1 MYVNAIPIPDGVTL
15 AVEGRSGGMKA
26 GTSIAVGNGD
36 EHIMI
41 LSREGL
47 AQGVAPLLFSVRVSI
62 RAETDGYERAFR
74 DGQAVIFYVLYLL
87 QDGLGEKYGLF
98 LIFEG
103 DTQGAIAALRFVADA
118 CIGNVHVSWPPV
130 ELVDHS
136 RPNAANK
143 PSVTTAA

>member
-1 MYVNAIPIPDGVTL
+1 M
-15 AVEGRSGGMKA
+15 EA
-26 GTSIAVGNGD
+26 GTSIAVWNGD
-36 EHIMI
+36 EHAMM

-47 AQGVAPLLFSVRVSI
+47 AQGLEPFLFSI
-62 RAETDGYERAFR
+62 RAETDGYQGAFR
-74 DGQAVIFYVLYLL
+74 DGQAVIFNVLHLL

-98 LIFEG
+98 LILEG
-103 DTQGAIAALRFVADA
+103 DTQGAIAPLRFVADA

-143 PSVTTAA
+143 PSVTAAA

>member
-1 MYVNAIPIPDGVTL
+1 
-15 AVEGRSGGMKA
+15 MKA

-36 EHIMI
+36 EHVMI

-47 AQGVAPLLFSVRVSI
+47 AQGLEPFLSSI

-74 DGQAVIFYVLYLL
+74 DGQAVVFNVLYLL

-103 DTQGAIAALRFVADA
+103 DTQGAIAPLRFVADA

>member
-1 MYVNAIPIPDGVTL
+1 M
-15 AVEGRSGGMKA
+15 EA

-36 EHIMI
+36 EHVMM
-41 LSREGL
+41 LAREGL
-47 AQGVAPLLFSVRVSI
+47 AQGLEPFLFSI

-74 DGQAVIFYVLYLL
+74 DGQAVIFNVLHLL

-103 DTQGAIAALRFVADA
+103 DTQGAIAPLRFVADA

>member
-1 MYVNAIPIPDGVTL
+1 M
-15 AVEGRSGGMKA
+15 EA

-36 EHIMI
+36 EHVMM
-41 LSREGL
+41 LAREGL
-47 AQGVAPLLFSVRVSI
+47 AQGLERFLFSIWVSI
-62 RAETDGYERAFR
+62 GAETDGYERAFR
-74 DGQAVIFYVLYLL
+74 DGQAVIFNVLHLL
-87 QDGLGEKYGLF
+87 QDGLSEEYGLF

-103 DTQGAIAALRFVADA
+103 DTQGAIAPLRFVADA
-118 CIGNVHVSWPPV
+118 CIGNVHVRWPPV

>member
-1 MYVNAIPIPDGVTL
+1 M
-15 AVEGRSGGMKA
+15 EA

-36 EHIMI
+36 EHVMM
-41 LSREGL
+41 LAREGM
-47 AQGVAPLLFSVRVSI
+47 AQGLEPFLFSI

-74 DGQAVIFYVLYLL
+74 DGQAVIFNVLHFL
-87 QDGLGEKYGLF
+87 QDGLGKKYGLF

-103 DTQGAIAALRFVADA
+103 DTQGAIAPLRFVADA
-118 CIGNVHVSWPPV
+118 RIGNVHVSWPPV